1 MKTKLWMT
9 ALMLMASASWANAQE
24 HQTYSG
30 TFGKGDGGTAT
41 YSYYE
46 GEDGQRV
53 FDGKYTFKKTRTK
66 SLRW

>member
-9 ALMLMASASWANAQE
+9 ALMMMASAVVANAQE

-41 YSYYE
+41 YS
-46 GEDGQRV
+46 
-53 FDGKYTFKKTRTK
+53 
-66 SLRW
+66 